1 MLSKA
6 IKFVSAYKSEIS
18 EIEIPKLKSE
28 QVLIKTAYSG
38 ICHSDILSYMGNH
51 PFRILPNV
59 SGHEASGVIADV
71 GRGVTLLQKGDKVSV
86 EPHKGCGKCFHCMI
100 GNYNVCNNK
109 IILGVGE
116 RTGTFAEYFIAEDT
130 MCHKMPEGMSFE
142 FASMIEPYA
151 VGVHAVRVSEP
162 KPEHNAL
169 IMGVGTIG
177 MMTLVAAKNAGIN
190 RIFVSDISDAKLSAA
205 LSVGATHGINPS
217 RDNLFEVINDLTNGF
232 GVDRI
237 YIAAPFYSL
246 VEDALKVGCKNSITT
261 LIALLTGS
269 ADIDLTQLVLS
280 EKRLIGSQTYTYL
293 DYHIAL
299 SQNES
304 NKLDM
309 FEKLI
314 TDVFSPEDAMLV
326 IDDLSKHKRED
337 SIKNL
342 IKF

>member
-6 IKFVSAYKSEIS
+6 IKFVSAYTSEIT

-59 SGHEASGVIADV
+59 SGHEASGVVVDV
-71 GRGVTLLQKGDKVSV
+71 GQDITLLRKGDKVSV
-86 EPHKGCGKCFHCMI
+86 EPHKGCGKCFHCRT

-109 IILGVGE
+109 IILGVGD
-116 RTGTFAEYFIAEDT
+116 RTGTFADFFIAEET

-151 VGVHAVRVSEP
+151 VGVHAVRISDP
-162 KPEHNAL
+162 HPEHNAL

-177 MMTLVAAKNAGIN
+177 MMTLVAAKNAGMN
-190 RIFVSDISDAKLSAA
+190 KVFVSDISDTKLSAA
-205 LSVGATHGINPS
+205 LNVGATHGINPS
-217 RDNLFEVINDLTNGF
+217 SDNLAEVINDLTNGF

-237 YIAAPFYSL
+237 YIAAPFYNL
-246 VEDALKVGCKNSITT
+246 VDDALKVGCKNSTTT

-269 ADIDLTQLVLS
+269 ADVNLTQLVLS
-280 EKRLIGSQTYTYL
+280 EKHLIGSQTYTYL
-293 DYHIAL
+293 DYQIAL

-309 FEKLI
+309 FKKLI
-314 TDVFSPEDAMLV
+314 TGVFTPGDAVSV
-326 IDDLSKHKRED
+326 IDDLSKHKRGD

-342 IKF
+342 IRF

>member
-1 MLSKA
+1 MLAKA
-6 IKFVSAYKSEIS
+6 IKFVSAYKSEIT

-28 QVLIKTAYSG
+28 QVLIQTAYSG

-59 SGHEASGVIADV
+59 SGHEASGVVVDV
-71 GRGVTLLQKGDKVSV
+71 GRDVTLLQKGDKVSV
-86 EPHKGCGKCFHCMI
+86 EPHKGCGKCFHCMT
-100 GNYNVCNNK
+100 GTYNVCSNK
-109 IILGVGE
+109 IILGVGD

-151 VGVHAVRVSEP
+151 VGVHAVRISDP
-162 KPEHNAL
+162 HPEHNAL

-177 MMTLVAAKNAGIN
+177 MMTLVAAKNAGMN
-190 RIFVSDISDAKLSAA
+190 KVFVSDISDTKLSAA
-205 LSVGATHGINPS
+205 LNAGATHGINPS
-217 RDNLFEVINDLTNGF
+217 RDNLHKVINDLTDGF

-237 YIAAPFYSL
+237 YIAAPFYDL
-246 VEDALKVGCKNSITT
+246 VEDALKVGCKTSTTT

-269 ADIDLTQLVLS
+269 ADVDLTQLVLS

-293 DYHIAL
+293 DYQIAL

-309 FEKLI
+309 FKKLI
-314 TDVFSPEDAMLV
+314 TDVFTPEDAMSV
-326 IDDLSKHKRED
+326 IDDLSRHRRGD

-342 IKF
+342 IRF